1 MKLDK
6 FYKLKN
12 ELETFSFENNF
23 SSLSKTLYY
32 FSFLGNIF
40 LILFSYFF
48 IKDVTDSIPSLFS
61 GQGLFFSIFI
71 VLFMTGYELFKRFAF
86 EQLTSTVLRVRKAS
100 INVMVGALTCTILVA
115 GSFYLSLNGAHRLI
129 DTSETIETTLETKVT
144 SAADSITAVYQKRI
158 DIKEQ
163 QIKAINDNSETGV
176 LTKRQQ
182 NTIAK
187 LEADVKQLEADRDTR
202 ISKVENKT
210 GDKLTKKEEEIKQ
223 NDFAFTAMVFFL
235 ELIILIGVAF
245 AAYYKWTSYDE
256 MKNLLSTPKFK
267 QLETNI
273 RLLKLF
279 YQNGRKKE
287 QDPIL
292 AITKLTALAKANKIG
307 ITLGEIK
314 TFITLC
320 QELEIVTGTRRKKVY
335 NMPYEKAKQ
344 LIETQEI

>member
-48 IKDVTDSIPSLFS
+48 IKNVTDSIPSLFT
-61 GQGLFFSIFI
+61 GQGLFFSVFI

-86 EQLTSTVLRVRKAS
+86 EQLTSTILRIRKVS
-100 INVMVGALTCTILVA
+100 FNVIIGAITCLILVA

-129 DTSETIETTLETKVT
+129 DTSATVENTLETKVT
-144 SAADSITAVYQKRI
+144 SAADSITTIYQNRI
-158 DIKEQ
+158 NLKEQ

-182 NTIAK
+182 NTIK
-187 LEADVKQLEADRDTR
+187 QLEADVKQLETDRDTR
-202 ISKVENKT
+202 IAKVENKT

-223 NDFAFTAMVFFL
+223 NGFAFAAMVFFL

-245 AAYYKWTSYDE
+245 NAYYVWTSYDE
-256 MKNLLSTPKFK
+256 MKNLLSTPKYK
-267 QLETNI
+267 QMETNV

-292 AITKLTALAKANKIG
+292 AITKLTALAKSNKIG

-335 NMPYEKAKQ
+335 NVSYEKAKQ